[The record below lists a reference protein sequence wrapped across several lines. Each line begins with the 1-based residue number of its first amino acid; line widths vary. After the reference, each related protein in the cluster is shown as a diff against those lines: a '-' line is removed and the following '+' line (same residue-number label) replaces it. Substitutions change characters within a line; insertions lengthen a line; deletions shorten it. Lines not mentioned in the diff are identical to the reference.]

1 MNARENSLQALLLLN
16 KDAIIRFLRVRMRGE
31 TDEVEDRFHDTW
43 IKLRRIEP
51 SGPIRDPLP
60 YIYKVADNV
69 VLDARKMRQRREKR
83 DEAYGETTSQQNSES
98 GERSIDANVELREVE
113 TALEDLSER
122 TLMVF
127 RKARIE
133 GYTQKEIAAEL
144 EISVSGVEK
153 HLLKAYA
160 RIAELRTRQT
170 EDLPS

>member
-1 MNARENSLQALLLLN
+1 
-16 KDAIIRFLRVRMRGE
+16 
-31 TDEVEDRFHDTW
+31 
-43 IKLRRIEP
+43 
-51 SGPIRDPLP
+51 
-60 YIYKVADNV
+60 